1 MTTTT
6 SYSRP
11 QAVVRSPHIDARG
24 VEEQNMLLNAL
35 PPDSYARLRPHLE
48 NRAMRVHDEL
58 WSSMQPMTHAYFPRS
73 FVGSILIPLQSETP
87 QVEAATVGREGFM
100 GTPIVLGADSSVSNA
115 IAQIGGEGATIE
127 ASRLRELIAADD
139 RLLMQLLRYAH
150 TLQEQIAQSVACNS
164 RHALDER
171 CAKWLL
177 MTHDRVGH
185 DEFTLL
191 QTFLASMLGV
201 HRPRVTVAAG
211 MLQSAGLISYQRGT
225 IRIVDRAGLEA
236 ASCECYAVVR
246 AAHARMLSSSP
257 R

>member
-1 MTTTT
+1 MLGTPT
-6 SYSRP
+6 YSGPRFR
-11 QAVVRSPHIDARG
+11 VRSPHVDERG
-24 VEEQNMLLNAL
+24 MEEQNMILNAL

-48 NRAMRVHDEL
+48 TRVMRLHDEL
-58 WSSMQPMTHAYFPRS
+58 WSSMQPMTHVYFPRS
-73 FVGSILIPLQSETP
+73 FVGSILIPLQAETP
-87 QVEAATVGREGFM
+87 QVEAATVGREGFL

-115 IAQIGGEGATIE
+115 IAQIAGDGGAIE
-127 ASRLRELIAADD
+127 ASKLRELLATDSA
-139 RLLMQLLRYAH
+139 LLAQCLRYAH
-150 TLQEQIAQSVACNS
+150 TLQEQTAQSVACNS
-164 RHALDER
+164 RHALEER

-177 MTHDRVGH
+177 MTHDRVGR

-191 QTFLASMLGV
+191 QIFLAFMLGV

-246 AAHARMLSSSP
+246 EAHTRMLSSP